1 MNTDKSYTLFT
12 PKVLEKKSENQSKN
26 RLNDVTAEE
35 WDRVSHKY
43 VTIIKK
49 NKSNRINENN
59 IGNIYGTSK
68 FWIHN
73 YKF

>member
-12 PKVLEKKSENQSKN
+12 PKVPKKKSENQSKN

-35 WDRVSHKY
+35 WDRVSHQY

-49 NKSNRINENN
+49 IKVIELTK
-59 IGNIYGTSK
+59 IT
-68 FWIHN
+68 
-73 YKF
+73 